1 MNVKENS
8 IDSIDLTKFYNFRW
22 VINVN
27 VNAITVI
34 KMDEER
40 LNAFWKNYYEQRAKE
55 FCGKGHIFKNEV
67 CVNCHATQGDSQAV
81 R

>member
-1 MNVKENS
+1 M
-8 IDSIDLTKFYNFRW
+8 
-22 VINVN
+22 N

-55 FCGKGHIFKNEV
+55 FCGNGHIFKNEV